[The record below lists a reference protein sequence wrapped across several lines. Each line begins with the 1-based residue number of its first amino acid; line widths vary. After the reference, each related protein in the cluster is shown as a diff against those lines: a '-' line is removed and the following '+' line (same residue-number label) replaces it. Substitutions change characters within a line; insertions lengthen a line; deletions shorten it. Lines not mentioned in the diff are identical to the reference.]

1 MMKKTVIPIYYIF
14 IVVLAASFLGAC
26 VPKKMS
32 PTEDDVLHQT
42 TRAALEN
49 SATPDD
55 DDNDD
60 DGAWEADSG
69 DQLSR
74 SKHLA
79 KLYSRSNSMATGSTG
94 DLLQKARTALGTP
107 YVRGGTSRGGFD
119 CSGFVQWSYN
129 HVGIQLPRTA
139 REQSQVGKAIRRV
152 DDMQAG
158 DIVAFRHPRRGY
170 HTGIYVGDGK
180 FIHSPRKRN
189 VVRINSLDDPYFNKT
204 FLGARRLNVSNE
216 GDIEAAEKMLAAYAS
231 QPPSPKNVV
240 SSSSK
245 NKRKS
250 TKASARNTKSDR
262 EVAKKSDR
270 SVKTKTVAAKTD
282 KADRSAKSAKENK
295 ADKAGKKTA
304 TTASKASTSDKS
316 GAASKAK
323 AAPASKGT
331 SNNKNVGSKP
341 KAKENSSKAVTTK
354 KTS

>member
-1 MMKKTVIPIYYIF
+1 MMKKTVISIYYAL
-14 IVVLAASFLGAC
+14 VVILVTSLLGAC
-26 VPKKMS
+26 VPKKVS
-32 PTEDDVLHQT
+32 PTDDEVLHQT

-49 SATPDD
+49 SAAPAGDSDGDD
-55 DDNDD
+55 DD

-69 DQLSR
+69 DQISR

-79 KLYSRSNSMATGSTG
+79 KLYSRSHDAATGSTG

-107 YVRGGTSRGGFD
+107 YVRGGTSRNGGFD

-189 VVRINSLDDPYFNKT
+189 VVRINSLDDPYFNQT

-216 GDIEAAEKMLAAYAS
+216 GDIEAAEKMLAAYAN
-231 QPPSPKNVV
+231 QPPSRKVV
-240 SSSSK
+240 SSSRSK
-245 NKRKS
+245 KKSSSSVKSNSKKRS
-250 TKASARNTKSDR
+250 SDKASAGK
-262 EVAKKSDR
+262 
-270 SVKTKTVAAKTD
+270 AAKTT
-282 KADRSAKSAKENK
+282 KAKDVAVK
-295 ADKAGKKTA
+295 ADKTDKKNKKA
-304 TTASKASTSDKS
+304 PSTASKDRKSST
-316 GAASKAK
+316 KAK
-323 AAPASKGT
+323 AASASKDE
-331 SNNKNVGSKP
+331 KK
-341 KAKENSSKAVTTK
+341 KSSSGRKGADTK
-354 KTS
+354 KKS

>member
-1 MMKKTVIPIYYIF
+1 MMKKNVIPLYYGF
-14 IVVLAASFLGAC
+14 VVILTAGLLGAC

-32 PTEDDVLHQT
+32 PTDDEVLHET

-49 SATPDD
+49 AAERNEDD
-55 DDNDD
+55 DD

-79 KLYSRSNSMATGSTG
+79 KLYTRSNKAATGSTG

-107 YVRGGTSRGGFD
+107 YVRGGTSRNGGFD

-216 GDIEAAEKMLAAYAS
+216 GDIEAAEKMLAAYAN
-231 QPPSPKNVV
+231 QPPSRKEI
-240 SSSSK
+240 SSSK
-245 NKRKS
+245 SKKKS
-250 TKASARNTKSDR
+250 
-262 EVAKKSDR
+262 AKKNIGKGRSDKATAEKSGKNSKER
-270 SVKTKTVAAKTD
+270 AVASKADTKNKTD
-282 KADRSAKSAKENK
+282 KK
-295 ADKAGKKTA
+295 ASS
-304 TTASKASTSDKS
+304 TASKDRKTST
-316 GAASKAK
+316 ASKAK
-323 AAPASKGT
+323 AAPAPKTEKKKSASDKKSADSK
-331 SNNKNVGSKP
+331 
-341 KAKENSSKAVTTK
+341 K
-354 KTS
+354 KT